1 MYVAS
6 KMTNKIET
14 VLSSFIHP
22 QLKDGDVI
30 PTSKLIKL
38 IEGFPVFLHIFR
50 CWCTKAVLKPIHVEK
65 ICFVLSKDNT
75 NSLASKILGH

>member
-1 MYVAS
+1 MSTTYKKYPNSRFVIVSQMYVAS

-50 CWCTKAVLKPIHVEK
+50 C
-65 ICFVLSKDNT
+65 
-75 NSLASKILGH
+75 